1 MKLEDLKRCVFG
13 GADAVIA
20 REQELSELDSVVG
33 DGDHGITVRK
43 GYQNVESSIEAA
55 NPQTMNDLMMA
66 AAMGLMNTSGGAIG
80 PILGS
85 LFMGLA
91 GALAGKE
98 ELGTADLTDMFAA
111 GLASVQD
118 MGGAQPG
125 DCTMVDTLYPFVE
138 AMKAA
143 GDADMKEALKAAVA
157 KAWEGS
163 EATRDMIP
171 KLGRAHNLAERAIG
185 YIDAGSRSMYYFLN
199 GFYEA
204 L

>member
-1 MKLEDLKRCVFG
+1 MVLEDLRRCLFA
-13 GADAVIA
+13 GADAVIE

-43 GYQNVESSIEAA
+43 GYQKAKAAVEAG
-55 NPQTMNDLMMA
+55 NPQTLSDLMMSA
-66 AAMGLMNTSGGAIG
+66 GMGLAETSGGAIG
-80 PILGS
+80 PILAN
-85 LFMGLA
+85 LFIGMSGALMGKDELNTPDLAAMFASGLA
-91 GALAGKE
+91 A
-98 ELGTADLTDMFAA
+98 
-111 GLASVQD
+111 VQD

-125 DCTMVDTLYPFVE
+125 DCTMVDTLYPFVQSLN
-138 AMKAA
+138 AA
-143 GDADMKEALKAAVA
+143 GDVDMKEALTEACK

-171 KLGRAHNLAERAIG
+171 RLGRAHNLGERAIG

-199 GFYEA
+199 GFSEA